1 LVVPE
6 GATPENFNPE
16 SEWPVSAEIDEAL
29 KNRFRLFSGA
39 QLKSSKDTRYLI
51 PGILAAGQP
60 GGIYGGFKTLKT
72 SLAADL
78 LISLAS
84 GTPFL
89 GRFPVARPGRVL
101 FLSGE
106 AGLEAL
112 TSTADRICRERGLS
126 LESLEN
132 FHLSPDLPRLD
143 RPVDV
148 MTLRELIEIQQPI
161 CLVIDPISLAMG
173 DSNSRNPFAVGALLR
188 ELVELCD
195 TTGCAIL
202 VVHHAKRS
210 HKAGTPPT
218 LDDIAWSGFAEFSAQ
233 WLLVSRRRPY
243 NPDTGHHELWLS
255 AGGRAGHAGLWALD
269 VDEGAPPALP
279 DEGPMAAAGEDCR
292 TWKTALRSVA
302 WAEAQADEQFVATR
316 EDRQLRRRALAV
328 ERQSQRVLELLAA
341 YPEGCTARFMRDPLG
356 VSGDRM
362 TRLLDRLIDR
372 LIEQGHVVKNEDRT
386 FDSRRPIVT
395 YTRVQVMDLSMAA
408 IKAGRVS
415 RPDEKTYDPAT
426 GWGNA
431 PGPGAAR
438 VRGGGVSCAAARGIR
453 DESAMGRDALFHREN
468 SGDLPAANN
477 QREAA
482 SGVPSQSEPVAPG
495 SGTLPVAGRV

>member
-1 LVVPE
+1 MALFVCKPVSLSKVVQQPICEAGMQNENGNGNGTVAGNGAATDNGAATENRTATGHGIGNGTGHKPLGTWTLAGHTYTNYADFCEARERRQREFLTRSGGAKSDELGPPLVVPE
-6 GATPENFNPE
+6 DATPETFNPE
-16 SEWPVSAEIDEAL
+16 REWPVSSEIDAAL

-39 QLKSSKDTRYLI
+39 QLKSAKATRYLI

-89 GRFPVARPGRVL
+89 GRFPVTKPGRVL

-112 TSTADRICRERGLS
+112 KATADRICRERGLS

-132 FHLSPDLPRLD
+132 FHLSPDLPRLY

-148 MTLRELIEIQQPI
+148 MALRELIEVQQPI

-210 HKAGTPPT
+210 HKAGT
-218 LDDIAWSGFAEFSAQ
+218 
-233 WLLVSRRRPY
+233 R
-243 NPDTGHHELWLS
+243 
-255 AGGRAGHAGLWALD
+255 
-269 VDEGAPPALP
+269 
-279 DEGPMAAAGEDCR
+279 
-292 TWKTALRSVA
+292 
-302 WAEAQADEQFVATR
+302 
-316 EDRQLRRRALAV
+316 
-328 ERQSQRVLELLAA
+328 
-341 YPEGCTARFMRDPLG
+341 
-356 VSGDRM
+356 
-362 TRLLDRLIDR
+362 
-372 LIEQGHVVKNEDRT
+372 
-386 FDSRRPIVT
+386 
-395 YTRVQVMDLSMAA
+395 
-408 IKAGRVS
+408 
-415 RPDEKTYDPAT
+415 
-426 GWGNA
+426 
-431 PGPGAAR
+431 
-438 VRGGGVSCAAARGIR
+438 
-453 DESAMGRDALFHREN
+453 
-468 SGDLPAANN
+468 
-477 QREAA
+477 
-482 SGVPSQSEPVAPG
+482 
-495 SGTLPVAGRV
+495 